1 MPNPEI
7 TGTSHDLRGYRRAA
21 AKFATGI
28 TVILVETSAG
38 LHGMTA
44 NAFMSVSLR
53 PLLVAV
59 SVANHARM
67 HGYLAEEAASFTLS
81 VLTQSQKPISDA
93 FAGRLPMA
101 DLPASPYE
109 RLPSGE
115 VVIREAAAWFCLK
128 RHAAYPS
135 GDHTIF
141 VAEVVRH
148 AAFDRDPLIYYG
160 GAYYLGF
167 DFSVPDQQWKRLTEG
182 DGPA

>member
-1 MPNPEI
+1 MANPE
-7 TGTSHDLRGYRRAA
+7 TRGTSSDLAGYRRAA

-28 TVILVETSAG
+28 TVVLVEAADG
-38 LHGMTA
+38 VHGMTA

-67 HGYLAEEAASFTLS
+67 HGHLTAAARFTVS
-81 VLTQSQKPISDA
+81 VLTQSQKPLSDV
-93 FAGRLPMA
+93 FAGRLPLA

-109 RLPSGE
+109 RLPTGE
-115 VVIREAAAWFCLK
+115 VVIREAAAWFCVQ
-128 RHAAYPS
+128 RYAAHPA

-148 AAFDRDPLIYYG
+148 AAFDRAPLIYYG

-167 DFSVPDQQWKRLTEG
+167 DFSVPDREWKRMAQEPEP
-182 DGPA
+182 D